1 MGVVPRRHGGTRST
15 ARTTAQHGS
24 RCDMRH
30 FLMGQHPA
38 DPDLQAIRNSSRE
51 EPTTPT
57 SPTVR
62 AEALAAIRRTVAV
75 SRRNVAPRG
84 AAAAAAS
91 GSEDAYANL
100 PPRQITVVP
109 RQGGR
114 SKRRDAATIATFVRS
129 LERHK
134 FEEVEDGE
142 QCSICIEEWE
152 TAEVAVMLP
161 CRHRFHSD
169 CIGAWLLKSSLCP
182 ICKLDSLMLDSQG
195 QEQEK

>member
-1 MGVVPRRHGGTRST
+1 
-15 ARTTAQHGS
+15 
-24 RCDMRH
+24 MRQ
-30 FLMGQHPA
+30 FLMGQHPV

-51 EPTTPT
+51 EPPTPT
-57 SPTVR
+57 LPTVR

-109 RQGGR
+109 RRQRGG
-114 SKRRDAATIATFVRS
+114 KLKKRDAAAVATFVQS
-129 LERHK
+129 LERHT

-152 TAEVAVMLP
+152 TAEVCVMLP
-161 CRHRFHSD
+161 CRHRYHSD

-182 ICKLDSLMLDSQG
+182 ICKLDSLER
-195 QEQEK
+195 EQEK